1 MKNWKKTGIILL
13 LLFLVAAGGVVWVY
27 NKPHKNI
34 QSAKPDF
41 QVGVNEWMAEFSKSD
56 SLAHATYFEKVIELT
71 GVIAQVQEVDS
82 VSMLTFTSEE
92 GNFQLSCMM
101 DALDNS
107 PLQANEPI
115 RLKCL
120 YAGYL
125 SPDPEFELPGD
136 IKCKNCFVVK

>member
-1 MKNWKKTGIILL
+1 MLL
-13 LLFLVAAGGVVWVY
+13 LIFLVAVASLIWVF

-41 QVGVNEWMAEFSKSD
+41 QLEAKDLLAAFTKED

-71 GVIAQVQEVDS
+71 GEIEQVQEADTL
-82 VSMLTFTSEE
+82 SMLTFISGESS
-92 GNFQLSCMM
+92 FQLSCMM
-101 DALDNS
+101 DPLDTNS
-107 PLQANEPI
+107 LAAKQVVK
-115 RLKCL
+115 LKCL

-125 SPDPEFELPGD
+125 TPDAEFELPGD